1 MKKISANTFKNKIF
15 AIFSEL
21 ESSGEEVLV
30 MVDGQIA
37 LKLISYHKELVDDA
51 GEEQDYFANPGGLY
65 EGMPARMPAMTGGP
79 LRL

>member
-1 MKKISANTFKNKIF
+1 MKTISENMFKNRIF

-37 LKLISYHKELVDDA
+37 LKLISYHKELVDDE
-51 GEEQDYFANPGGLY
+51 GGSRGYYANPGGLFNSV
-65 EGMPARMPAMTGGP
+65 PAPHH
-79 LRL
+79 LSF

>member
-37 LKLISYHKELVDDA
+37 LKLISYHRELVYDA
-51 GEEQDYFANPGGLY
+51 GEEQDYFANPGGRY
-65 EGMPARMPAMTGGP
+65 EGMPARRPGTAGSP